1 MAIEQKNESL
11 FRTGVMTSEKFKCQA
26 IIEFEEKKRK
36 EQKELLE
43 EINRRA
49 LEGSYE
55 V

>member
-1 MAIEQKNESL
+1 MAIENNGSL
-11 FRTGVMTSEKFKCQA
+11 FRTGVTTSEKFKCDA
-26 IIEFEEKKRK
+26 IAQFEEKKRK